1 MRHHVPRATTGW
13 TGSRLQAGSLISTI
27 LNLFFQ
33 SVKLGIPDHKF
44 RVDQDLIGGLLSA
57 NSHQLWLNYAQLLTI
72 YWEVHLVALLCQ
84 ETRPCGGPADTDC
97 HVGDWHE
104 WTSCSAVC
112 GKGRHTRM
120 RRLLQDGRGG
130 WFIAQ

>member
-1 MRHHVPRATTGW
+1 MASSQPCLMTHLANP
-13 TGSRLQAGSLISTI
+13 
-27 LNLFFQ
+27 
-33 SVKLGIPDHKF
+33 
-44 RVDQDLIGGLLSA
+44 LS
-57 NSHQLWLNYAQLLTI
+57 
-72 YWEVHLVALLCQ
+72 Q

-120 RRLLQDGRGG
+120 RRWSWIRGG
-130 WFIAQ
+130 VCLFGDPGKLFFGEADWIGSNSFQIQILMPGTKLVSAIIAD